1 MENDENLKN
10 EAEMPL
16 NPEES
21 EKPQPEITA
30 DKELEALP
38 SDVSEGNGNLDIC
51 PNCLEPNTD
60 DLAVCKYCGMPL
72 HQGADPD
79 EYLMKAEA
87 ENLEANRA
95 EAVPEEPKKPAK
107 KEENGFRRVMPWLGL
122 YIIYYAI
129 TGIIET
135 SHQEDLENPKLAYAS
150 WIIYIIAGVMLA
162 WPLFKKGYRKLRH
175 LPDPDEIEEEEDKTS
190 EENTSESDE
199 EQAAGENHDDEVT
212 EELPAGE
219 DFENKTEEDHQ
230 DDVTA
235 EPETEEKDEQQK
247 A

>member
-21 EKPQPEITA
+21 EKLQPEITA

-175 LPDPDEIEEEEDKTS
+175 LPDPDEIEEEEETS
-190 EENTSESDE
+190 EENTSKSDE
-199 EQAAGENHDDEVT
+199 EQSAGENHDDEVT

-219 DFENKTEEDHQ
+219 DSENKTEEDHQ

-235 EPETEEKDEQQK
+235 EPETEETDEQQK